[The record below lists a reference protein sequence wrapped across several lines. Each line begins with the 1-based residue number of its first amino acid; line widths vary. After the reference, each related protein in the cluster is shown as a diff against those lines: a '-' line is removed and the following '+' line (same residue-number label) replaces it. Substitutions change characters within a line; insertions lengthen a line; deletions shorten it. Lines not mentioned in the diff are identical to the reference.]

1 MLDMKKIISMIIA
14 ATMLMSLFVVS
25 VHAETSSNPV
35 INVHAELYDETD
47 KPANYKGTG
56 YDVYKISYTTSGI
69 DHNDDKMVMMN
80 IKMEISDPTK
90 VAAKSWS
97 LPKTSGS
104 ASQKDCNGVKSYLL
118 DGEGVP
124 VKPYS
129 IQEGFYNWQN
139 INEGI
144 DAFDWDTYPDGGTY
158 ESKPYIETLIYVTKD
173 ASVTFTYVSALK
185 NGNIAQSEITLIS
198 WEDEEDPTAYRYYND
213 EISFTINGVAGNVL
227 TLGTPA
233 AEEESSVIALPSGD
247 VTSEGLT
254 DLNGN
259 AVTSL
264 STNYA
269 IDRVT
274 TETLD
279 LLNKRYFIVATDES
293 NQTNEDAGKPFEIT
307 FGSGALEGVWE
318 TSGAVSFYA
327 IVKSSTHTIKKI
339 ELKVVDK

>member
-25 VHAETSSNPV
+25 VNAETSSNPV
-35 INVHAELYDETD
+35 INVHAEKYDGSN
-47 KPANYKGTG
+47 PPSNYKPGT

-69 DHNDDKMVMMN
+69 DGNFDKMLMLT
-80 IKMEISDPTK
+80 IKMTISDTSK

-97 LPKTSGS
+97 APKTSGS
-104 ASQKDCNGVKSYLL
+104 ASQKDANGVKSYLL
-118 DGEGVP
+118 DGDGLP
-124 VKPYS
+124 VKPYNM
-129 IQEGFYNWQN
+129 QEGFYNWQN
-139 INEGI
+139 TTEGI
-144 DAFDWDTYPDGGTY
+144 NAFDWDTYPDGGTQ

-173 ASVTFTYVSALK
+173 ESVTFTYESALK
-185 NGNIAQSEITLIS
+185 NGLDSQTEILLVD
-198 WEDEEDPTAYRYYND
+198 WKNEDDPTAVRAYND
-213 EISFTINGVAGNVL
+213 EISFTINGKAGNVL
-227 TLGTPA
+227 TLGTP
-233 AEEESSVIALPSGD
+233 EEESSVIALPSGD

-279 LLNKRYFIVATDES
+279 LLNKRYFIVATDT
-293 NQTNEDAGKPFEIT
+293 NNVTNEDAGKPFEIT
-307 FGSGALEGVWE
+307 FGSGDFDGVLE